1 MKKGE
6 VKTVYRILGIESQE
20 PREEDELKYII
31 EIELLRANDTYN
43 INKETNNTK
52 NDTYNVV
59 ADAIDGNDVYHETYN
74 INKET
79 NKTKKPI
86 MHIMKATKPRTLRI
100 IWWMTRKMFIMKIW
114 IVLKTAS
121 MSTVTL
127 SLLL

>member
-1 MKKGE
+1 MSPSTYVFTISHQITSSDTWE
-6 VKTVYRILGIESQE
+6 EIVVDRILGIESQE
-20 PREEDELKYII
+20 PQEEDELKYII

-79 NKTKKPI
+79 NNTKKPI
-86 MHIMKATKPRTLRI
+86 MQIMKPTKPRTLRI
-100 IWWMTRKMFIMKIW
+100 IW
-114 IVLKTAS
+114 
-121 MSTVTL
+121 
-127 SLLL
+127 